1 VLLPL
6 RVASPFLDWLIFIIS
21 MILLAV
27 IIGVVESS
35 MARYRLTRVPQML
48 LAACVLSAFA
58 MMLVVR

>member
-1 VLLPL
+1 L